1 MILFDEVTFSKELT
15 AFCPN
20 CGSGDI
26 KPNDDPF
33 LVDEMV
39 VITMICNK
47 CGWGFT
53 VNINIIG

>member
-33 LVDEMV
+33 LA
-39 VITMICNK
+39 MICNK